1 MLDIFQLE
9 RIGNSHSNIIWKKEQ
24 EEKLVELYKEGFSI
38 RKIRE
43 LFGGIHYNTVK
54 RILNKYNIPLKTMA
68 QSHYGDERNEN
79 IFEEIDTE
87 EKAYWLGFLCGDGC
101 IHGNYIKVVLKHND
115 INHLKKFRKFLNAES
130 VKIIQKDNYC
140 SFSIGCKKIAE
151 DLKKHGCVER
161 KSLILEPSKIKEEF
175 YYDWIRGLWDA
186 DGGISY
192 LVKSNRWQSY
202 LTATKPICDFFIKQ
216 LNLNTKPFLEH
227 RCSNT
232 YRVHFNGRLNVLDK
246 MNKIYRND
254 SATIYLDRKYEL
266 YKKLLETTLQQ

>member
-1 MLDIFQLE
+1 
-9 RIGNSHSNIIWKKEQ
+9 
-24 EEKLVELYKEGFSI
+24 
-38 RKIRE
+38 
-43 LFGGIHYNTVK
+43 
-54 RILNKYNIPLKTMA
+54 MA
-68 QSHYGDERNEN
+68 QSHYEDKRNEN

-101 IHGNYIKVVLKHND
+101 IHGNYIRIALKHND
-115 INHLKKFRKFLNAES
+115 INHLKKFRSFLNAES
-130 VKIIQKDNYC
+130 IEIIQKDNYC

-161 KSLILEPSKIKEEF
+161 KSLILEPPKIKEEF

-192 LVKSNRWQSY
+192 LIKSNRWQSY
-202 LTATKPICDFFIKQ
+202 LTSTKPVCDFFIKQ
-216 LNLNTKPFLEH
+216 LNINTKPFLEH
-227 RCSNT
+227 RCNNT

-246 MNKIYRND
+246 MNKIYKND
-254 SATIYLDRKYEL
+254 SAIIYLDRKYEL